1 MILDH
6 VSMAVDRCGC
16 PVPATAA
23 THHPHAICRLLRA
36 TAGPPNRPT
45 SCPPPQ
51 TASRKVPSGSTL
63 KKAKVVEPVGINGR
77 EWPLKIGFTATNELF
92 VGRAAQLGFAAS
104 LIGEAVTGKGPLAQ
118 FDFETGTSLANTE
131 YGLLAFIGFLVFAA
145 INPGS
150 GSFVDDEQQ

>member
-1 MILDH
+1 VIGLIAFNLIA
-6 VSMAVDRCGC
+6 AV
-16 PVPATAA
+16 
-23 THHPHAICRLLRA
+23 L
-36 TAGPPNRPT
+36 PT
-45 SCPPPQ
+45 SQ
-51 TASRKVPSGSTL
+51 TFVPEERQAVQTRPKGPLQDPSISLLQPKRFFGVQGFGFS
-63 KKAKVVEPVGINGR
+63 KA
-77 EWPLKIGFTATNELF
+77 NELF